1 MPEESNG
8 KGLTVKEGIMATWKK
23 VLVGCSIATG
33 IFIVLLAVSGFLVF
47 RHISRNIGK
56 FAGGRLEM
64 PSELGTPS
72 VLVGSGFLSRTPF
85 YEDARLGSI
94 TDIVVNDLD
103 PGPGIEIGIAG
114 SEGAVFL
121 DKDLRTNSAL
131 MFSGWTSHIDIID
144 TDADGMCEFLNRGS
158 WGRDASLIG
167 HDGNVMWSYGGMP
180 GVDDMAA
187 GDIDGDGLM
196 EFVVGFNGGG
206 GVHLLDENGKQTW
219 KKRDG
224 NVWHVEMVDAN
235 SDGHLEI
242 VHSNAGGQLTVRD
255 GEGNIINRA
264 RPAAYFS
271 HFSLCRWP
279 TTKDGEYALLS
290 ENDTI
295 WLFDFEGKT
304 AARFPAPKCGILG
317 EARGTSVKI
326 MRGQPEYFA
335 VVVGFRSWKRGILY
349 VYDSAKTLVYQE
361 ILPEEC
367 ASLGV
372 ISLDDNETET
382 LLIGGTGRVW
392 QYKAGK
398 ALATR

>member
-1 MPEESNG
+1 M
-8 KGLTVKEGIMATWKK
+8 TTWKK
-23 VLVGCSIATG
+23 TLIGCSIAAG
-33 IFIVLLAVSGFLVF
+33 VFIVLVAVSGFFVF
-47 RHISRNIGK
+47 RHLSRNIGK
-56 FAGGRLEM
+56 IAPGRLDM
-64 PSELGTPS
+64 PSELETPS
-72 VLVGSGFLSRTPF
+72 VLVGSGFLSRSPF
-85 YEDARLGSI
+85 FEDARLGSI
-94 TDIVVNDLD
+94 TDIVVSDLG

-114 SEGAVFL
+114 SEGVVFL
-121 DKDLRTNSAL
+121 DDDLKTSLSL

-144 TDADGMCEFLNRGS
+144 TNADGICEFLNRGS
-158 WGRDASLIG
+158 WGRDASLID
-167 HDGNVMWSYGGMP
+167 HDGNVMWTYGGMP

-187 GDIDGDGLM
+187 GDIDGDRLM

-255 GEGNIINRA
+255 GEGKIINRA

-279 TTKDGEYALLS
+279 TKKDREYALLS

-295 WLFDFEGKT
+295 WLFDFDGKT
-304 AARFPAPKCGILG
+304 VAKFAAPKCGTLG
-317 EARGTSVKI
+317 DARGTPVKI
-326 MRGQPEYFA
+326 MRDQLEYFA
-335 VVVGFRSWKRGILY
+335 VIVGFRNWKRGILY
-349 VYDSAKTLVYQE
+349 VYDSTKTLVYQE

-367 ASLGV
+367 ASIEA

-392 QYKAGK
+392 QYEAEEM
-398 ALATR
+398 LAKR